1 MQELHLE
8 VKAARESIDKLKIK
22 HKNALASVRNNHAKA
37 MKSKVEQ
44 LKEAEELS
52 EGLQVMFGELLDE
65 VDAATSASR
74 KLETKFVNA
83 KRRAQAAHTAYVQHK
98 LLNDVLTD
106 EIRDSQ
112 VSSDKVGEYEEVI
125 DYLSREIEDQQREFD
140 DILTFI
146 DHCSRVD
153 SDSEQEKPQPKK
165 IAKHYVPNRSGRG
178 TVYYFSYHLS
188 LVIAPSRHLF
198 SLISQR

>member
-1 MQELHLE
+1 MHLE
-8 VKAARESIDKLKIK
+8 VKAAKESIDKLKIK
-22 HKNALASVRNNHAKA
+22 HKNALTTVRNNHAKA
-37 MKSKVEQ
+37 MKSKVER

-83 KRRAQAAHTAYVQHK
+83 KRRAQAAHTAYVEHK

-106 EIRDSQ
+106 EIRDSE
-112 VSSDKVGEYEEVI
+112 VSSEKVEEYEEVI

-140 DILTFI
+140 DILAFI
-146 DHCSRVD
+146 DHCSCVD
-153 SDSEQEKPQPKK
+153 SDSEQVKPQPKK

-178 TVYYFSYHLS
+178 IVQSFSNHLP